1 MRQALIEIGVEEDTA
16 VALIRAAHK
25 WGIDTPIRQ
34 QHFLAQIAA
43 ESGFVPKAENM
54 NYTTAARLMEVW
66 PTRFPN
72 PERATPFLN
81 NPELLGN
88 TVYAN
93 RMGNGPPE
101 SGDGYRYRGRGLLQN
116 TGKAQYEALELALG
130 LPLLDQP
137 DLLLD
142 ASIAADAAGW
152 YWNAR
157 DVNSHADNN
166 DIRAVTLAV
175 NGGYNGLEARTYWL
189 GVIQQA
195 WEGRIE
201 SDRLLVIHDEN
212 NSIIGTFP
220 IPAGA
225 DIVQRTSADGKRIWL
240 RMERGNHQPE
250 PETEDVD
257 SR

>member
-1 MRQALIEIGVEEDTA
+1 MKQALTEIGVDND
-16 VALIRAAHK
+16 VADALVTAAHK

-54 NYTTAARLMEVW
+54 HYTTAARLMEVW
-66 PTRFPN
+66 PSRFPN
-72 PERATPFLN
+72 AERATPFLH

-88 TVYAN
+88 SVYAN
-93 RMGNGPPE
+93 RMGNGSPD

-175 NGGYNGLEARTYWL
+175 NGGYNGLDARAYWL
-189 GVIQQA
+189 GVIQEVWAGQ
-195 WEGRIE
+195 IE
-201 SDRLLVIHDEN
+201 SDRLLVIYDEGN
-212 NSIIGTFP
+212 QVVGTFP
-220 IPAGA
+220 IPVGA
-225 DIVQRTSADGKRIWL
+225 DIIQRTSANGKRIWL
-240 RMERGNHQPE
+240 RMERTNHQPE
-250 PETEDVD
+250 SETEDVD